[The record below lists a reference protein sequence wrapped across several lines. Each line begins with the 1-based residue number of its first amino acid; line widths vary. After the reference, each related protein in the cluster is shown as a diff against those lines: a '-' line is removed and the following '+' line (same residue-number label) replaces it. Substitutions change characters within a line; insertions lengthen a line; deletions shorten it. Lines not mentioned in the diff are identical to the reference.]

1 MKEKREGS
9 LVGNLV
15 SPLLDGLDDLLD
27 NRSLS
32 NGLDGGKGVVGGNG
46 VNSGGGYGVN
56 SRGSSISI
64 SGSSSVGRGSSI
76 SISGSSSVGRGS
88 SISCSKGSGV
98 VASVCSSVVQTMGV
112 CEHWIC
118 DGRCRG
124 NSTGEDDLQTNVLII
139 IQILI
144 YLTLFFR
151 RLFCTRR
158 SCPSDIVNENPINIY
173 ALYIWLRLDF
183 NDYAKGE
190 GMSGT
195 GFRRERE
202 GGGRQL
208 NAKVVITEINKAVSN
223 TSSEAFND

>member
-1 MKEKREGS
+1 MKCVGGGGRGLLKEKREGS

-76 SISGSSSVGRGS
+76 C
-88 SISCSKGSGV
+88 CSKGSGV

-195 GFRRERE
+195 GFRRER
-202 GGGRQL
+202 GGG
-208 NAKVVITEINKAVSN
+208 S
-223 TSSEAFND
+223 

>member
-1 MKEKREGS
+1 MKEKREGC

-46 VNSGGGYGVN
+46 VNSRGGYGVN

-76 SISGSSSVGRGS
+76 SISGSSG
-88 SISCSKGSGV
+88 ISCSKGSGV

-124 NSTGEDDLQTNVLII
+124 NSTGEDDL
-139 IQILI
+139 
-144 YLTLFFR
+144 
-151 RLFCTRR
+151 
-158 SCPSDIVNENPINIY
+158 
-173 ALYIWLRLDF
+173 
-183 NDYAKGE
+183 
-190 GMSGT
+190 
-195 GFRRERE
+195 
-202 GGGRQL
+202 
-208 NAKVVITEINKAVSN
+208 
-223 TSSEAFND
+223 